1 MCGIAGL
8 HVRTDDDGVL
18 VLDSMLDMLHYR
30 GPDDRGQRQSG
41 PWHMGMVRLAI
52 LDPERGNQPV
62 CSRDSRWV
70 LVFNGEIYNFLRLR
84 KDLLQAGNILRTKT
98 DTEVLVEL
106 ISQRGVLKTLEAI
119 EGMFAFAVLDRQL
132 NEIWLARDRFGEKPL
147 FIDRRDGDFAF
158 CSEISP
164 LLSVRS
170 CGRQVSARGLTG
182 ILRHG
187 FPCPGTTAIE
197 NIEELK
203 PAHWL
208 RRTETGT
215 ESCGVYW
222 SPPQCVDDEV
232 GPLNRC
238 ATKLLE
244 LLDESVRDRLVADVP
259 LGLFLSG
266 GIDSAAVAQSASR
279 TRPDIEA
286 VTVGFHHTSYDERP
300 LSRATA
306 SSLGITL
313 HEEQASTAAFS
324 PELVEE
330 LLLHYGQPFAD
341 TSAMPTRI
349 VSHAARRRFKVVL
362 SGDGGDELLCGY
374 PSFVRLRRFA
384 RWGGGDAGAILSS
397 MVSTLLPDSGRW
409 ESASRALQLN
419 ASLNE
424 GLLAYISDGVFT
436 DAQVLSLVE
445 GTEWSRATAEQ
456 LNESRNES
464 RRTWFAAS
472 DPLLALSLHQLRTSF
487 PQDILMKVDRMSMA
501 ESLEV
506 RAPFL
511 DSRFASYALSLPAH
525 LKMNGRLGKFVL
537 RHALKGRIPERVLN
551 APKHGFTLPVR
562 DWMGP
567 MFWQEL
573 RRELKLYTTDSAAE
587 LNTTALRQ
595 MVEVDENRCR
605 TVESYR
611 ALHRAWLLYTY
622 LRWRHRWC
630 TSAQA
635 PQLEMAPSLA

>member
-8 HVRTDDDGVL
+8 HVRTKDDGVL
-18 VLDSMLDMLHYR
+18 MLDSMLDMLHYR
-30 GPDDRGQRQSG
+30 GPDDRGQTRSG

-62 CSRDSRWV
+62 FSRDSRWV

-84 KDLLQAGNILRTKT
+84 EDLLRAGTTLRTKT

-119 EGMFAFAVLDRQL
+119 EGMFAFAALDGQR

-170 CGRQVSARGLTG
+170 CGRQASARGLTG

-187 FPCPGTTAIE
+187 FPYPGTTAIE
-197 NIEELK
+197 HIEELK
-203 PAHWL
+203 PAYWL

-215 ESCGVYW
+215 ESCGAYW
-222 SPPQCVDDEV
+222 APPPCVDDEV

-266 GIDSAAVAQSASR
+266 GIDSAAVAQAASR

-286 VTVGFHHTSYDERP
+286 VTVGFQHTRHDERP

-306 SSLGITL
+306 RSLGITL
-313 HEEQASTAAFS
+313 HEEQANTAAFS
-324 PELVEE
+324 PALVEE

-341 TSAMPTRI
+341 TSAIPTRI
-349 VSHAARRRFKVVL
+349 VSRAARRRFKVVL

-384 RWGGGDAGAILSS
+384 RWGGGRAGAILSS
-397 MVSTLLPDSGRW
+397 IVSTLLPDSGRW
-409 ESASRALQLN
+409 ESASRALKLN
-419 ASLNE
+419 ASLKE

-436 DAQVLSLVE
+436 DEQVLSLVE
-445 GTEWSRATAEQ
+445 GTEWSRPTAEQ
-456 LNESRNES
+456 LNENRNDS
-464 RRTWFAAS
+464 RRTWFAAN

-525 LKMNGRLGKFVL
+525 LKMNGLLGKFVL
-537 RHALKGRIPERVLN
+537 RHALKGRIPEPVLS

-567 MFWQEL
+567 IFWQEL
-573 RRELKLYTTDSAAE
+573 RRELTSYATDSAAE

-595 MVEVDENRCR
+595 MVEVDEHRCR
-605 TVESYR
+605 TFESYR

-622 LRWRHRWC
+622 FRWRNRWC

-635 PQLEMAPSLA
+635 SQLEMVPSLA